1 MIISEDYGAFCENC
15 AMVIKNILKT
25 SVYGLGRI
33 AVISVLMVV
42 WWGGVVAVGKAGTF
56 TWNNSTGN
64 WSVAANWGGVGPTG
78 MDPTTGLIFGGDV
91 GSVVGSGPN
100 YVATEDFLGA
110 PFLLNQLVFKATD
123 EGNTGVDQTLSVA
136 SGSRGLRLVRSG
148 GTGPVVMQDGA
159 GGITL
164 DLPLELVGGVA
175 FGGNGLGEVT
185 MNHAVT
191 GAADVVKNGTGTM
204 RFGTPF
210 NSTTFPATG
219 PSANTWVGKLTIN
232 DGVVRF
238 NNNADAGRTALRS
251 NAVVLNA
258 LGASLTCNAEIR
270 CGTLSGLAGNVQTIV
285 VGSNGSSGSIVIEA
299 LSSGEY
305 GGTLRIDPRT
315 GSGSNTGVLTV
326 RGVGTQTLSGIVS
339 LNVVGGDIT
348 VGRGATLVL
357 AGTASLGADS
367 KGAVV
372 LNGGT
377 FQLDNRLVGNGN
389 RLREGGV
396 DSTGLE
402 TIGGGTFS
410 LIGNVA
416 GSMETV
422 GRLQLGS
429 VNNSLTTSTPRAG
442 ALTVNITGHS
452 VVAPTV
458 LTFQSYTRDARDL
471 GLNQTTTVNFKA
483 TTGVGTAISLGGVG
497 SSGRVTFGNLF
508 VVPLLNGLMDNTSA
522 GIGSP
527 AGRHDVGWATV
538 TTGDG
543 LDFATYLTAVDSGF
557 ARGVVAL
564 GSTED
569 LPASAD
575 DFTKN
580 VRLAGN
586 GTVSSASDY
595 RLSSLR
601 IVPSG
606 VGQHLEITGA
616 GNLATT
622 AFILSNDPTLGAVDY
637 LIQNGGL
644 GVGKIA
650 GSGPRYFQVQE
661 GVLSVG
667 VSLAGADQPVVKAGE
682 GALVLTGDNAV
693 GVTQAVVINAGTL
706 RATPG
711 TSLPSGEMR
720 LRGGVLE
727 IVGGGTFHRTIG
739 GSSTGTAINTV
750 NWSGISGANTAI
762 AEDRGSG
769 GFAAVGAELIIDL
782 NTLGVADFLAW
793 EGKGFINSGHALT
806 FGSTRATHRVI
817 WTDHLALNN
826 ALDATVNYNAREIRV
841 VDNAAVSTDSARI
854 SGVISGTVQNDLLKT
869 GSGTLEL
876 TGANTYLG
884 NTMIEEGVL
893 SISAAGNLGA
903 TSGSNALVIN
913 GGTLRVTAAGVL
925 LPAERAVSVGAPGA
939 TLEVDAGADLTIA
952 GDISGGGATL
962 NKAGAGALTLNGV
975 QSYGTLNVA
984 AGTAWVSGLIG
995 DGGSTVEVGGGA
1007 NLKFGGIS
1015 QTLAGLSI
1023 GAGATVTFA
1032 SGLGSLNVGAGESK
1046 SLGINAIPEPSAS
1059 LFLALGAIFGGF
1071 WSRRGVRVTD

>member
-1 MIISEDYGAFCENC
+1 M
-15 AMVIKNILKT
+15 IKNILKPST
-25 SVYGLGRI
+25 YGLGQLSF
-33 AVISVLMVV
+33 ISVVSPVRVAVLMVT
-42 WWGGVVAVGKAGTF
+42 WWGSTVAVGKAGTF

-110 PFLLNQLVFKATD
+110 PFLLNQLVFNATD
-123 EGNTGVDQTLSVA
+123 EGNTGVDQTLTVA

-148 GTGPVVMQDGA
+148 GTGPVVTQDGA

-164 DLPLELVGGVA
+164 DLPLELLGGVA
-175 FGGNGLGEVT
+175 FGGNGIGEVT

-191 GAADVVKNGTGTM
+191 GAADVVKNGTGTI

-285 VGSNGSSGSIVIEA
+285 VGSNASSGSIVIEA

-305 GGTLRIDPRT
+305 GGTLRIDPKT

-348 VGRGATLVL
+348 VGRGATLAL
-357 AGTASLGADS
+357 AGTVSLGADS

-377 FQLDNRLVGNGN
+377 FQLDNRLVGNAN
-389 RLREGGV
+389 RLREGGI

-410 LIGNVA
+410 FIGNVA
-416 GSMETV
+416 GSTETV

-458 LTFQSYTRDARDL
+458 LTFQSYTRDARD
-471 GLNQTTTVNFKA
+471 GGVNQTTTVNFKA

-769 GFAAVGAELIIDL
+769 GFAAVGAEVIIDL

-884 NTMIEEGVL
+884 NTMIQEGVL

-903 TSGSNALVIN
+903 TSGSNVLVIN
-913 GGTLRVTAAGVL
+913 GGTLRVTAAGVS

-962 NKAGAGALTLNGV
+962 HKAGVGTLTLNGV
-975 QSYGTLNVA
+975 QSYGTLNVT

-1007 NLKFGGIS
+1007 NLKFGGMS

-1032 SGLGSLNVGAGESK
+1032 SGLGVFNDGVGESK
-1046 SLGINAIPEPSAS
+1046 SFGIKAIPEPSAS
-1059 LFLALGAIFGGF
+1059 LFVALGAIFLGF
-1071 WSRRGVRVTD
+1071 RGRRGVRVNI

>member
-1 MIISEDYGAFCENC
+1 M
-15 AMVIKNILKT
+15 IKNILKPST
-25 SVYGLGRI
+25 YGLGQLSF
-33 AVISVLMVV
+33 ISVVSPVRVAVLMVT
-42 WWGGVVAVGKAGTF
+42 WWGSTVAVGKAGTF

-136 SGSRGLRLVRSG
+136 SGSRGLRWVRSG
-148 GTGPVVMQDGA
+148 GTGPVVTQDGA

-164 DLPLELVGGVA
+164 DLPLELLGGVA
-175 FGGNGLGEVT
+175 FGGNGIGEVT

-191 GAADVVKNGTGTM
+191 GAADVVKNGTGTI

-285 VGSNGSSGSIVIEA
+285 VGSNASSGSIVIEA

-305 GGTLRIDPRT
+305 GGTLRIDPKT

-348 VGRGATLVL
+348 VGRGATLAL
-357 AGTASLGADS
+357 AGTVSLGADS

-377 FQLDNRLVGNGN
+377 FQLDNRLVGNAN
-389 RLREGGV
+389 RLREGGI

-410 LIGNVA
+410 FIGNVA
-416 GSMETV
+416 GSTETV

-458 LTFQSYTRDARDL
+458 LTFQSYTRDARD
-471 GLNQTTTVNFKA
+471 GGVNQTTTVNFKA

-769 GFAAVGAELIIDL
+769 GFAAVGAEVIIDL

-884 NTMIEEGVL
+884 NTMIQEGVL

-903 TSGSNALVIN
+903 TSGSNVLVIN
-913 GGTLRVTAAGVL
+913 GGTLRVTAAGVS

-962 NKAGAGALTLNGV
+962 HKAGVGTLTLNGV

-1007 NLKFGGIS
+1007 NLKFGGMS

-1032 SGLGSLNVGAGESK
+1032 SGLGVFNDGVGESK
-1046 SLGINAIPEPSAS
+1046 SFGIKAIPEPSAS
-1059 LFLALGAIFGGF
+1059 LFVALGAIFLGF
-1071 WSRRGVRVTD
+1071 RGRRGVRVNI

>member
-1 MIISEDYGAFCENC
+1 
-15 AMVIKNILKT
+15 MVIKNILKT
-25 SVYGLGRI
+25 SVYGLGRL
-33 AVISVLMVV
+33 AVISVVMVV
-42 WWGGVVAVGKAGTF
+42 WWGSAVAVGKAGTF

-64 WSVAANWGGVGPTG
+64 WSVASNWGGVAPTG
-78 MDPTTGLIFGGDV
+78 MDSTTGLIFGGDV
-91 GSVVGSGPN
+91 GSVLGSGPN

-110 PFLLNQLVFKATD
+110 PFLLNQLVLNATD

-136 SGSRGLRLVRSG
+136 SGSKGLRLVRSG
-148 GTGPVVMQDGA
+148 GTGPVVMQNGA
-159 GGITL
+159 GGISI
-164 DLPLELVGGVA
+164 DLPMELVGGLA
-175 FGGNGLGEVT
+175 FGGSGTGEVT

-191 GAADVVKNGTGTM
+191 GAADVVKNGTGTL

-210 NSTTFPATG
+210 SSTTLPMTG
-219 PSANTWVGKLTIN
+219 PSANTWAGKLTIN

-238 NNNADAGRTALRS
+238 NNNVDAGRTALRS

-258 LGASLTCNAEIR
+258 LGASLTCNSEIR
-270 CGTLSGLAGNVQTIV
+270 CGTLSGMAGNVQTIV
-285 VGSNGSSGSIVIEA
+285 VGSNTSSGSIVIEA

-305 GGTLRIDPRT
+305 GGTLRIDPKT

-339 LNVVGGDIT
+339 LNVVGGDII
-348 VGRGATLVL
+348 VGRGATLAL
-357 AGTASLGADS
+357 AGTVSLGADS
-367 KGAVV
+367 RGAVV
-372 LNGGT
+372 LNGGA

-389 RLREGGV
+389 RLREGGI

-416 GSMETV
+416 GSTETV

-442 ALTVNITGHS
+442 ALTVNITGNS
-452 VVAPTV
+452 EVAPTV
-458 LTFQSYTRDARDL
+458 LTFQSYTRDARDG

-497 SSGRVTFGNLF
+497 PSGRVTFGNLF
-508 VVPLLNGLMDNTSA
+508 VVPLLSGLMDDTSA
-522 GIGSP
+522 GSGSP
-527 AGRHDVGWATV
+527 VGRHDVGWATV
-538 TTGDG
+538 TTANG

-564 GSTED
+564 GSMVA
-569 LPASAD
+569 LPASTGDSAV
-575 DFTKN
+575 N

-586 GTVSSASDY
+586 GTVSSASAY
-595 RLSSLR
+595 SLSSLR

-637 LIQNGGL
+637 LIQNSGL

-682 GALVLTGDNAV
+682 GALVLTGANAA

-711 TSLPSGEMR
+711 TSLPSGELR

-769 GFAAVGAELIIDL
+769 GFAAVGAEVTIDL
-782 NTLGVADFLAW
+782 NTLGVADSLAW
-793 EGKGFINSGHALT
+793 EGKGFINSGHALI
-806 FGSTRATHRVI
+806 FGSTRATHRVT

-841 VDNAAVSTDSARI
+841 VDNVAVSTDSARI

-884 NTMIEEGVL
+884 NTMIQEGVL

-939 TLEVDAGADLTIA
+939 TLEVVAGADLTIN
-952 GDISGGGATL
+952 GDMSGGGATL
-962 NKAGAGALTLNGV
+962 NKAGGGTLILHGV
-975 QSYGTLNVA
+975 QGYGRLSVA

-1007 NLKFGGIS
+1007 NLKMGGIS
-1015 QTLAGLSI
+1015 QTLSGLSI

-1032 SGLGSLNVGAGESK
+1032 SGLGLLNVGVGESK
-1046 SLGINAIPEPSAS
+1046 LLGINAIPEPSAS

-1071 WSRRGVRVTD
+1071 RSRRGVRVTD

>member
-1 MIISEDYGAFCENC
+1 M
-15 AMVIKNILKT
+15 IKNILKPST
-25 SVYGLGRI
+25 YGLGQLSF
-33 AVISVLMVV
+33 ISVVSPVRVAVLMVT
-42 WWGGVVAVGKAGTF
+42 WWGSTVAVGKAGTF

-110 PFLLNQLVFKATD
+110 PFLLNQLVFNATD
-123 EGNTGVDQTLSVA
+123 EGNTGVDQTLTVA

-148 GTGPVVMQDGA
+148 GTGPVVTQDGA

-164 DLPLELVGGVA
+164 DLPLELLGGVA
-175 FGGNGLGEVT
+175 FGGNGIGEVT

-191 GAADVVKNGTGTM
+191 GAADVVKNGTGTI

-285 VGSNGSSGSIVIEA
+285 VGSNASSGSIVIEA

-305 GGTLRIDPRT
+305 GGTLRIDPKT

-348 VGRGATLVL
+348 VGRGATLAL
-357 AGTASLGADS
+357 AGTVSLGADS

-377 FQLDNRLVGNGN
+377 FQLDNRLVGNAN
-389 RLREGGV
+389 RLREGGI

-416 GSMETV
+416 GSTETV

-458 LTFQSYTRDARDL
+458 LTFQSYTRDARD
-471 GLNQTTTVNFKA
+471 GGVNQTTTVNFKA

-769 GFAAVGAELIIDL
+769 GFAAVGAEVIIDL

-884 NTMIEEGVL
+884 NTMIQEGVL

-903 TSGSNALVIN
+903 TSGSNVLVIN
-913 GGTLRVTAAGVL
+913 GGTLRVTAAGVS

-962 NKAGAGALTLNGV
+962 HKAGVGTLTLNGV
-975 QSYGTLNVA
+975 QSYGTLNVT

-1007 NLKFGGIS
+1007 NLKFGGMS

-1032 SGLGSLNVGAGESK
+1032 SGLGVFNDGVGESK
-1046 SLGINAIPEPSAS
+1046 SFGIKAIPEPSAS
-1059 LFLALGAIFGGF
+1059 LFVALGAIFLGF
-1071 WSRRGVRVTD
+1071 RGRRGVRVNI

>member
-1 MIISEDYGAFCENC
+1 M
-15 AMVIKNILKT
+15 IKNILKPST
-25 SVYGLGRI
+25 YGLGQLSF
-33 AVISVLMVV
+33 ISVVSPVRVAVLMVT
-42 WWGGVVAVGKAGTF
+42 WWGSTVAVGKAGTF

-110 PFLLNQLVFKATD
+110 PFLLNQLVFNATD
-123 EGNTGVDQTLSVA
+123 EGNTGVDQTLTVA

-148 GTGPVVMQDGA
+148 GTGPVVTQDGA

-164 DLPLELVGGVA
+164 DLPLELLGGVA
-175 FGGNGLGEVT
+175 FGGNGIGEVT

-285 VGSNGSSGSIVIEA
+285 VGSNASSGSIVIEA
-299 LSSGEY
+299 LSSGEF
-305 GGTLRIDPRT
+305 GGTLRIDPKT

-357 AGTASLGADS
+357 AGTVSLGADS
-367 KGAVV
+367 RGAVV

-389 RLREGGV
+389 RLREGGI

-416 GSMETV
+416 GSTETV

-458 LTFQSYTRDARDL
+458 LTFQSYTRDARD
-471 GLNQTTTVNFKA
+471 GGVNQTTTVNFKA

-595 RLSSLR
+595 RLRSLR

-769 GFAAVGAELIIDL
+769 GFAAVGAEVIIDL

-903 TSGSNALVIN
+903 TSGSNVLVIN
-913 GGTLRVTAAGVL
+913 GGTLRVTAAGVS

-962 NKAGAGALTLNGV
+962 HKAGVGTLTLNGV
-975 QSYGTLNVA
+975 QSYGTLNVT

-1007 NLKFGGIS
+1007 NLKFGGMS

-1032 SGLGSLNVGAGESK
+1032 SGLGVFNDGVGESK
-1046 SLGINAIPEPSAS
+1046 SFGIKAIPEPSAS
-1059 LFLALGAIFGGF
+1059 LFVALGAIFLGF
-1071 WSRRGVRVTD
+1071 RGRRGVRVNI

>member
-33 AVISVLMVV
+33 AVISVVTVV
-42 WWGGVVAVGKAGTF
+42 CWGAVVAVGKAGTF

-110 PFLLNQLVFKATD
+110 PFLLNQLVFNATD
-123 EGNTGVDQTLSVA
+123 EGNTGVDQTLTVA

-148 GTGPVVMQDGA
+148 GTGPVVTQDGA

-164 DLPLELVGGVA
+164 DLPLELLGGVA
-175 FGGNGLGEVT
+175 FGGNGIGEVT

-285 VGSNGSSGSIVIEA
+285 VGSNASSGSIVIEA

-305 GGTLRIDPRT
+305 GGTLRIDPKT

-348 VGRGATLVL
+348 VGRGATLAL
-357 AGTASLGADS
+357 AGTVSLGADS

-377 FQLDNRLVGNGN
+377 FQLDNRLVGNAN
-389 RLREGGV
+389 RLREGGI

-410 LIGNVA
+410 FIGNVA
-416 GSMETV
+416 GSTETV

-458 LTFQSYTRDARDL
+458 LTFQSYTRDARD
-471 GLNQTTTVNFKA
+471 GGVNQTTTVNFKA

-564 GSTED
+564 ASTED

-769 GFAAVGAELIIDL
+769 GFAAVGAEVIIDL

-962 NKAGAGALTLNGV
+962 HKAGAGALTLNGV

-1007 NLKFGGIS
+1007 NLKFGGMS

-1059 LFLALGAIFGGF
+1059 LFLALGAIFLGF
-1071 WSRRGVRVTD
+1071 RGRRGVRVNI

>member
-1 MIISEDYGAFCENC
+1 M
-15 AMVIKNILKT
+15 IKNILKPST
-25 SVYGLGRI
+25 YGLGQLSF
-33 AVISVLMVV
+33 ISVVSPVRVAVLMVT
-42 WWGGVVAVGKAGTF
+42 WWGSTVAVGKAGTF

-148 GTGPVVMQDGA
+148 GTGPVVTQDGA

-164 DLPLELVGGVA
+164 DLPLELLGGVA
-175 FGGNGLGEVT
+175 FGGNGIGEVT

-191 GAADVVKNGTGTM
+191 GAADVVKNGTGTI

-285 VGSNGSSGSIVIEA
+285 VGSNASSGSIVIEA

-305 GGTLRIDPRT
+305 GGTLRIDPKT

-348 VGRGATLVL
+348 VGRGATLAL
-357 AGTASLGADS
+357 AGTVSLGADS

-377 FQLDNRLVGNGN
+377 FQLDNRLVGNAN
-389 RLREGGV
+389 RLREGGI

-410 LIGNVA
+410 FIGNVA
-416 GSMETV
+416 GSTETV

-458 LTFQSYTRDARDL
+458 LTFQSYTRDARD
-471 GLNQTTTVNFKA
+471 GGVNQTTTVNFKA

-769 GFAAVGAELIIDL
+769 GFAAVGAEVIIDL

-884 NTMIEEGVL
+884 NTMIQEGVL

-903 TSGSNALVIN
+903 TSGSNVLVIN
-913 GGTLRVTAAGVL
+913 GGTLRVTAAGVS

-962 NKAGAGALTLNGV
+962 HKAGVGTLTLNGV
-975 QSYGTLNVA
+975 QSYGTLNVT

-1007 NLKFGGIS
+1007 NLKFGGMS

-1032 SGLGSLNVGAGESK
+1032 SGLGVFNDGVGESK
-1046 SLGINAIPEPSAS
+1046 SFGIKAIPEPSAS
-1059 LFLALGAIFGGF
+1059 LFVALGAIFLGF
-1071 WSRRGVRVTD
+1071 RGRRGVRVNI